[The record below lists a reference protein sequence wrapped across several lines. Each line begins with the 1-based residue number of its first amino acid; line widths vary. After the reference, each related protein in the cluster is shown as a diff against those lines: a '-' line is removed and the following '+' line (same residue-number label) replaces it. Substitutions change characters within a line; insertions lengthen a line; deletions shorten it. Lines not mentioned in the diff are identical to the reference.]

1 MFRFLRLKRAHLR
14 RCVSGSGRIVAL
26 VVAGLTVSA
35 PAGAQTTET
44 GSFDVLLGGVRAA
57 VVSYAANTSGDRYA
71 VTGKLT
77 TTGLL
82 GAVVRASYEATARGR
97 QAGPGKYRP
106 SSFTEIRD
114 SSREVSRAEMRF
126 EGGRPLVKTYVP
138 PRDADR
144 HAVDPKTQAGTVDP
158 MTVIFATLRN
168 QPRARVCDLS
178 LQVFDGKRRSE
189 VVLSNPSAETSDGEI
204 TCQGTYRRIA
214 GWSPEKL
221 TEKSRFGFEM
231 TYGRQPDDTY
241 AITRVTTD
249 TTFGRAVLRRR

>member
-1 MFRFLRLKRAHLR
+1 MIQFPYLNGHLLR
-14 RCVSGSGRIVAL
+14 RVLPQGGRIIAL
-26 VVAGLTVSA
+26 ALAGMIASA
-35 PAGAQTTET
+35 PATAQTSET
-44 GSFDVLLGGVRAA
+44 GNFDVLLGGVRAA
-57 VVSYAANTSGDRYA
+57 VVSYAANTRGDQYA
-71 VTGKLT
+71 VTGKLA

-97 QAGPGKYRP
+97 QTGPGQYRP

-126 EGGRPLVKTYVP
+126 DSGRPSVKTYVP

-144 HAVDPKTQAGTVDP
+144 HAVDPATQSGTVDP

-168 QPRARVCDLS
+168 QPRERVCDLA

-189 VVLSNPSAETSDGEI
+189 VTLINPSAETAAGEI
-204 TCQGTYRRIA
+204 TCQGRYRRIA

-221 TEKSRFGFEM
+221 AEKSRFGFEM
-231 TYGRQPDDTY
+231 TYDRQADGTY
-241 AITRVTTD
+241 RVTRVTTD
-249 TTFGRAVLRRR
+249 TTFGRAVLQRR